1 METTV
6 FLIRHGVTDWH
17 RDRRVVGQREVPL
30 NSEGIQQ
37 AKATALA
44 LSHIPIGEIISS
56 PALRAVQTAEIIAA
70 LFKADI
76 TRDPR
81 LGDLRYGKWEG
92 MSYTEI
98 EKTPEYQ
105 KILLNL
111 LTEKLP
117 GGEDLTQAR
126 DRSIRAIEQALRDA
140 PAGESLA
147 VVSHASV
154 LRLILSH
161 YLGTNVVNFHRI
173 RLSPCSVSVLQF
185 RDDRELPRVLAVGW
199 RPILTE
205 VL

>member
-1 METTV
+1 VETTV
-6 FLIRHGVTDWH
+6 FLIRHGVTEWH
-17 RDRRVVGQREVPL
+17 RERRIVGQREVPL
-30 NSEGIQQ
+30 SAEGVAQ
-37 AKATALA
+37 AKACAAALG
-44 LSHIPIGEIISS
+44 HIPVGEIISS

-70 LFKADI
+70 QFSADI

-81 LGDLRYGKWEG
+81 LSDLRYGKWEG
-92 MSYTEI
+92 MSYAEV

-105 KILLNL
+105 GILANL
-111 LTEKLP
+111 LTQKLP

-154 LRLILSH
+154 LRLILSR
-161 YLGTNVVNFHRI
+161 YLGTNVVDFHRI

-199 RPILTE
+199 RPHLTE

>member
-1 METTV
+1 
-6 FLIRHGVTDWH
+6 
-17 RDRRVVGQREVPL
+17 VGQREVPL
-30 NSEGIQQ
+30 NSDGIQQ
-37 AKATALA
+37 SKAMALA
-44 LSHIPIGEIISS
+44 LAHVPIGEIISS
-56 PALRAVQTAEIIAA
+56 PALRAVQTAEIIATQ
-70 LFKADI
+70 FKADI

-92 MSYTEI
+92 MSYTDL
-98 EKTPEYQ
+98 EKTPDYQ
-105 KILLNL
+105 RLLANL
-111 LTEKLP
+111 TTEKLP

-126 DRSIRAIEQALRDA
+126 DRSIRAIEQALGDA

-154 LRLILSH
+154 LRLILTH
-161 YLGTNVVNFHRI
+161 YLGTNVVNFHRF

>member
-6 FLIRHGVTDWH
+6 FLIRHGVTEWH

-30 NSEGIQQ
+30 STEGVQQ
-37 AKATALA
+37 AKATAVA
-44 LSHIPIGEIISS
+44 LGHIPIGEIISS
-56 PALRAVQTAEIIAA
+56 PMLRAVQTAEIIASQ
-70 LFKADI
+70 FKADI

-92 MSYTEI
+92 MSYGDV

-105 KILLNL
+105 RILVNL
-111 LTEKLP
+111 LTEQLP

-147 VVSHASV
+147 VVSHASI

-161 YLGTNVVNFHRI
+161 YLGTNVVDFYRI
-173 RLSPCSVSVLQF
+173 RLSPCSVSVLKF
-185 RDDRELPRVLAVGW
+185 RDDRELPSVLAVGW